1 MVAVFVLGA
10 LLAAVLLRALLG
22 LAGTGENSACRCDQD
37 P

>member
-1 MVAVFVLGA
+1 MVAVFVVGA

-22 LAGTGENSACRCDQD
+22 LAGAGDNSACGSDQD